1 MRYTREDGCRA
12 WLAYGNISPE
22 PMAALLREHGS
33 CEAVY
38 DDFVRRGRA
47 VLEPYA
53 GEAQLDLLDS
63 QSEPDA
69 MHDMMLVMQKLDMGV
84 MTQED
89 DRYPPLLRNIDDA
102 PVTLFYRGD
111 PDILTGR
118 CVTMIG
124 SRSASRAGLT
134 ATKEIA
140 QALSGVGVRIVSGL
154 AMGIDTAALEGGLA
168 GGSPVAG
175 VLGCGLDVNYPAS
188 NAGLKERIVAS
199 GGVLLSEYPPG
210 SPALHW
216 HFPVR
221 NRIMSGL
228 SSAVLMMEGG
238 IRSGSMTT
246 VRHALDQGREVF
258 AYPGEAG
265 TPWAEGAHMLL
276 REGANYFTSAQDVLE
291 DMGWQQAKP
300 PEKPSGKAL
309 PPMTPEQKKIYALLL
324 LGEMSF
330 DQLATSTEMDSPSL
344 SVALTMLQ
352 VMGLI
357 ESLPGKVYK
366 AV

>member
-12 WLAYGNISPE
+12 WLAYGDISPK

-47 VLEPYA
+47 VLEPYT
-53 GEAQLDLLDS
+53 GPAQLDLLDT
-63 QSEPDA
+63 QSDPDA
-69 MHDMMLVMQKLDMGV
+69 MHSMLLTMQKLDMGV
-84 MTQED
+84 ITRED
-89 DRYPPLLRNIDDA
+89 DRYPYLLQNIDDA
-102 PVTLFYRGD
+102 PMTLFYRGD
-111 PDILTGR
+111 PDILSGH

-124 SRSASRAGLT
+124 SRSASRAGLN
-134 ATKEIA
+134 ATKAIA
-140 QALSGVGVRIVSGL
+140 QELSSAGVRIVSGL
-154 AMGIDTAALEGGLA
+154 AMGIDTAALTGGLA

-175 VLGCGLDVNYPAS
+175 VMGCGLDINYPAGNVKLRAQIIS
-188 NAGLKERIVAS
+188 S

-210 SPALHW
+210 SPALPW

-238 IRSGSMTT
+238 VKSGSMTT

-276 REGANYFTSAQDVLE
+276 REGANYFTSAQDILE
-291 DMGWQQAKP
+291 DMGWQREKP
-300 PEKPSGKAL
+300 PETLGKAL
-309 PPMTPEQKKIYALLL
+309 PPMTPEQKKIYELLL

-330 DQLATSTEMDSPSL
+330 DQLAASAEMDSPSL
-344 SVALTMLQ
+344 SVVLTMLQ
-352 VMGLI
+352 IMGLI

>member
-12 WLAYGNISPE
+12 WLAYGDIAPE

-38 DDFVRRGRA
+38 DNFVRRGRA
-47 VLEPYA
+47 VLAPYA
-53 GEAQLDLLDS
+53 GPAQIDLLDS
-63 QSEPDA
+63 QSEPNA
-69 MHDMMLVMQKLDMGV
+69 MHEMLLVMQKLDMGV
-84 MTQED
+84 ITQED
-89 DRYPPLLRNIDDA
+89 EGYPPMLRNIDNA
-102 PVTLFYRGD
+102 PMTLFYRGD
-111 PDILTGR
+111 PDILFGR

-124 SRSASRAGLT
+124 SRSASRAGLN

-140 QALSGVGVRIVSGL
+140 QALSSVGVRIVSGL
-154 AMGIDTAALEGGLA
+154 AAGIDSAALSGGLA

-175 VLGCGLDVNYPAS
+175 VLGCGLDINYPAS
-188 NAGLKERIVAS
+188 NADLKERIVAS

-210 SPALHW
+210 SPALPW

-291 DMGWQQAKP
+291 DMGWQREKP
-300 PEKPSGKAL
+300 PEPPGKAL
-309 PPMTPEQKKIYALLL
+309 PPMSPEQKKIYALLH

-330 DQLATSTEMDSPSL
+330 DQLASSTEMDPSSL

-352 VMGLI
+352 IMGLI